1 MRVLY
6 MTNIPVPYRV
16 AFFNELG
23 KYCDLTVTF
32 ERKRAADRNN
42 EWLSNSFQNFK
53 GVFLQG
59 YSKGAEQAFCPAI
72 APYLSRKKFDAFIV
86 GGYSTPTGML
96 AIEILRAKRIPF
108 WMNSDGGLIKSD
120 NKVRYAIKRH
130 FIASAASW
138 LSTGKQTTEYLVHY
152 GADRKRVYT
161 YPFTSVSE
169 QQILERSPTLEEKN
183 TLRKELSIKEQ
194 KMVVSVGRYIPIK
207 GFDVL
212 MRSAQKLPQE
222 VGVYIIGGNPGD
234 DYLQMQQELQ
244 VRNIHFVDFMP
255 MEQLAKYYQAA
266 DVFVLPTRGD
276 VWGLVVNEA
285 MANGLPVITTDRCVA
300 GLELVRQGENGY
312 IVPVE
317 DANALAEAIKT
328 FYKSDSVKMSKNALQ
343 TIRDYTIEK
352 MAEAHTDILSELV
365 HAK

>member
-32 ERKRAADRNN
+32 ERKQAADRNN

-59 YSKGAEQAFCPAI
+59 YSKGAEQALCPAI
-72 APYLSRKKFDAFIV
+72 VPYLSRKKFDAFIV

-120 NKVRYAIKRH
+120 NKVRYVIKRH

-169 QQILERSPTLEEKN
+169 KQILERPPTLEEKN
-183 TLRKELSIKEQ
+183 SLRKELGISERK
-194 KMVVSVGRYIPIK
+194 VLVAVGQFIPRK
-207 GFDVL
+207 GFDIL
-212 MRSAQKLPQE
+212 MRAACDLPKE
-222 VGVYIIGGNPGD
+222 MGIYIIGNTPPQ
-234 DYLQMQQELQ
+234 DYLQMQAEWHLSNVHFIDFKPQKEL
-244 VRNIHFVDFMP
+244 F
-255 MEQLAKYYQAA
+255 KYYRAV
-266 DVFVLPTRGD
+266 DVFALPTRED
-276 VWGLVVNEA
+276 IWGLVVNEA

-312 IVPVE
+312 IIPVE

-328 FYKSDSVKMSKNALQ
+328 FYKSDSVKISENALQ

-352 MAEAHTDILSELV
+352 MAERHITLLKGSAIV
-365 HAK
+365 